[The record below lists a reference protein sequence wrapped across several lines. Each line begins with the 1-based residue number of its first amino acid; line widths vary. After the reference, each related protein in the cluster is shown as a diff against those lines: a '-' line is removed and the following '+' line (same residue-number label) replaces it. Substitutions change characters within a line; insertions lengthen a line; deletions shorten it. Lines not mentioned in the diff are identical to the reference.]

1 MFWHKAVMEALV
13 CGNTEISPHD
23 LLIRMNKL
31 ARVHKSSKQTGY
43 ADEFKVAVP
52 SNVCF
57 PGQACLQDGLETTS
71 K

>member
-1 MFWHKAVMEALV
+1 MEALV

-43 ADEFKVAVP
+43 ADEFKVAVT
-52 SNVCF
+52 SNVF
-57 PGQACLQDGLETTS
+57 SRLSLFAR
-71 K
+71 